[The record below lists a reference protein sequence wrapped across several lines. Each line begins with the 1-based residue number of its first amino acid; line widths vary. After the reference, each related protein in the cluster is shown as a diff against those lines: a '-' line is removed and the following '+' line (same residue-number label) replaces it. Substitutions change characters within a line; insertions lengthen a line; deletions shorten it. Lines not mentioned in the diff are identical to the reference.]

1 MHHFGFLT
9 SKCNLP
15 EAASPELAAR
25 GLEGW
30 LDAAGEAD
38 GGKKSTGTL
47 RRFAESAERPG

>member
-15 EAASPELAAR
+15 EAASPELAER

-38 GGKKSTGTL
+38 GGKKIG
-47 RRFAESAERPG
+47 RAACRERG